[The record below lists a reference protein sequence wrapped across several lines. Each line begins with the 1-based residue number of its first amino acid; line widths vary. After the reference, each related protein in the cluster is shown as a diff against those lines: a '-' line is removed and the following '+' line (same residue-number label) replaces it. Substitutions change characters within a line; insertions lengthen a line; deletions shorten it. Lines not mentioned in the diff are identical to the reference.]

1 MVADLLR
8 IISGDQALKSA
19 LPAADDGRFFDATNR
34 VRHHPDTRLRL
45 TERGS
50 PRTLSATEA
59 LAHLSHSVAARV

>member
-19 LPAADDGRFFDATNR
+19 LPAAGDGRFFDSTNR
-34 VRHHPDTRLRL
+34 SSTAVRRLRL
-45 TERGS
+45 TERCS
-50 PRTLSATEA
+50 PLTLSVTEA